1 MDAQVKQYETN
12 LDSQFCQ
19 CGEAVLISEMVE
31 KQFPC
36 THLHYLGMD
45 FPNVDPPL
53 VELTNVTQGELIIEY
68 DYLASKKIETNID
81 YYSKLQEYVIK
92 TIKRYSHNNEKEEI
106 KKFVL
111 ERLSFTS
118 PPEQI
123 CHGISS

>member
-1 MDAQVKQYETN
+1 
-12 LDSQFCQ
+12 
-19 CGEAVLISEMVE
+19 
-31 KQFPC
+31 
-36 THLHYLGMD
+36 MD

-53 VELTNVTQGELIIEY
+53 VELTNVTQGELIVEY
-68 DYLASKKIETNID
+68 DYLPSKKIETNID